1 MNQTVEIDQA
11 LLEHASKVTG
21 EKDIRKVVERALNEM
36 IRRRAKIESLLALA
50 GQIQFH
56 DGYDYKALRVTRYDN
71 S

>member
-21 EKDIRKVVERALNEM
+21 EKDGRKVVERALNEM

-56 DGYDYKALRVTRYDN
+56 DDYDYKALRATRHDN